1 MNQIYPDLL
10 TVEEVGELFHLCR
23 QSVYKYIRNGSIP
36 AFKNPVGKYLIPRK
50 YIEDLINGCYNTGEM
65 LSNDCLVQGG

>member
-10 TVEEVGELFHLCR
+10 TVEEVGDIFHLCR
-23 QSVYKYIRNGSIP
+23 QSVYKYIRSGSIP

-50 YIEDLINGCYNTGEM
+50 FVDDLLNGCYNEGTSFGT
-65 LSNDCLVQGG
+65 VHT